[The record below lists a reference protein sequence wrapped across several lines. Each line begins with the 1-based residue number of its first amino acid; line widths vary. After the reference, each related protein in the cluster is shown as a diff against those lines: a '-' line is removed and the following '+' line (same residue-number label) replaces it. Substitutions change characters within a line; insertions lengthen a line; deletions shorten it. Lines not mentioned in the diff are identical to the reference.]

1 MSRRVTFEVRSF
13 AIEAVL
19 ILGLT
24 ACATTS
30 VRWPPSPAAYPR
42 TRPELTNFRET
53 SRYADV
59 RQFLDSLRKLGAPL
73 TFGSIGKTSEGRD
86 IPFVVA
92 SRPLVSTPSEAKR
105 LGRPIVYVQ
114 ANIHAGEVEGKEAL
128 LELLRDLTF
137 SSKPNALD
145 SIVLIA
151 VPIYNADGNERFAP
165 QSVNRTEQN
174 GPEMVGTR
182 ANAQNLDLNRDY
194 VKAEAPETRASL
206 AMFANW
212 DPDVF
217 VDLHTTD
224 GSFHGYALTYSPSLS
239 PAAVFGGVYARD
251 SLLPVLR
258 ERMRT
263 RDGFQ
268 VFDYGNFVS
277 DGRGLAG
284 LVADTTVPD
293 GWETYDARPRFGTN
307 YYGIRGRIAI
317 LSEAYSHD
325 SLQRRIAST
334 YAFVH
339 EILSLAAEK
348 GAAIRSLTAR
358 ADSQP
363 MAWGRSPDSL
373 QMVAVRSELISNPK
387 VRGVIKE
394 DLEKTGDSSLTQP
407 GVPRGERR
415 TGRFRTVPMPVYD
428 RFTSTLDRLPPA
440 AYVIGPE
447 DTAVVALLRLHG
459 VRVDRSDSAWT
470 ARGESFLIDSLITS
484 SRPFQGHH
492 EVRLIGRWERG
503 LQTLPANSFIV
514 STAQPRGALIVYLL
528 EPESD
533 DGFTTWNFFDSR
545 LKKGGTYPVKR
556 IFDLRRGRGAAVRRS
571 SASST
576 QPLQN

>member
-1 MSRRVTFEVRSF
+1 MT
-13 AIEAVL
+13 
-19 ILGLT
+19 GLS
-24 ACATTS
+24 ACAGA
-30 VRWPPSPAAYPR
+30 VPGPPSPASYPR
-42 TRPELTNFRET
+42 TRPELTNYRET

-59 RQFLDSLRKLGAPL
+59 RQFLDSLRKLRAPL
-73 TFGSIGKTSEGRD
+73 VAGSIGKTNEGRE
-86 IPFVVA
+86 IPFVIA

-114 ANIHAGEVEGKEAL
+114 ANIHAGEVEGKDAL
-128 LELLRDLTF
+128 LALLRDLTF

-165 QSVNRTEQN
+165 QSANRTEQN
-174 GPEMVGTR
+174 GPEMVGVR
-182 ANAQNLDLNRDY
+182 ANAQSLDLNRDY

-206 AMFANW
+206 AMFNAW

-258 ERMRT
+258 DRMRT
-263 RDGFQ
+263 RDGFE

-277 DGRGLAG
+277 DGRGL
-284 LVADTTVPD
+284 VADTTVPE

-325 SLQRRIAST
+325 TLERRIAST
-334 YAFVH
+334 YAFVK
-339 EILSLAAEK
+339 EILSLVAEK
-348 GAAIRSLTAR
+348 GAAIKSLSAR

-363 MAWGRSPDSL
+363 LAWGRSPDSL
-373 QMVAVRSELISNPK
+373 RMVAVRSELAARPPMLE
-387 VRGVIKE
+387 VIKE

-415 TGRFRTVPMPVYD
+415 TGRYRTVRMPVYD
-428 RFTSTLDRLPPA
+428 RFTSTLDRVPPA
-440 AYVIGPE
+440 AYVIAPE
-447 DTAVVALLRLHG
+447 DTAVVTLLRLHG
-459 VRVDRSDSAWT
+459 IRVDRSDSAWT
-470 ARGESFLIDSLITS
+470 ARGESFAIDSIITS
-484 SRPFQGHH
+484 PRPFQGHH
-492 EVRLIGRWERG
+492 EVRLKGHWERG
-503 LQTLPANSFIV
+503 LQSLPSNSFIV

-528 EPESD
+528 EPESE
-533 DGFTTWNFFDSR
+533 DGFATWNFFDR
-545 LKKGGTYPVKR
+545 HIQKGGRYPVR
-556 IFDLRRGRGAAVRRS
+556 HIFDLRRGRGTAVRRS
-571 SASST
+571 SASSP
-576 QPLQN
+576 QPLEN

>member
-1 MSRRVTFEVRSF
+1 MIRSF
-13 AIEAVL
+13 AAAASL
-19 ILGLT
+19 MTGLS
-24 ACATTS
+24 ACAGA
-30 VRWPPSPAAYPR
+30 VPGLPSPASYPR
-42 TRPELTNFRET
+42 TRPELTNYRET
-53 SRYADV
+53 SHYSDV
-59 RQFLDSLRKLGAPL
+59 SSFLDSLRKLRAPL
-73 TFGSIGKTSEGRD
+73 VLGSIGKTNEGRE
-86 IPFVVA
+86 IPFVIA
-92 SRPLVSTPSEAKR
+92 SRPLVSTPSEAKG

-114 ANIHAGEVEGKEAL
+114 ANIHAGEVEGKDAL
-128 LELLRDLTF
+128 LALLRDLTF

-165 QSVNRTEQN
+165 QSANRTEQN
-174 GPEMVGTR
+174 GPEMVGVR
-182 ANAQNLDLNRDY
+182 ANAQSLDLNRDY

-206 AMFANW
+206 AMFNAW

-258 ERMRT
+258 DRMRT
-263 RDGFQ
+263 RDGFE

-277 DGRGLAG
+277 DGRGL
-284 LVADTTVPD
+284 VADTTVPE

-325 SLQRRIAST
+325 TLERRIAST
-334 YAFVH
+334 YAFVR
-339 EILSLAAEK
+339 EILSLVAEK
-348 GAAIRSLTAR
+348 GAAIKSLSAR

-363 MAWGRSPDSL
+363 LAWGRSPDSL
-373 QMVAVRSELISNPK
+373 RMVAVRSELAASPPML
-387 VRGVIKE
+387 GVIKE

-415 TGRFRTVPMPVYD
+415 TGRYRTVRMPVYD
-428 RFTSTLDRLPPA
+428 RFTSTLDRVPPA
-440 AYVIGPE
+440 AYVIAPE
-447 DTAVVALLRLHG
+447 DTAVVTLLRLHG
-459 VRVDRSDSAWT
+459 IRVDRFDSAWT
-470 ARGESFLIDSLITS
+470 ARGESFAIDSIITS
-484 SRPFQGHH
+484 PRPFQGHH
-492 EVRLIGRWERG
+492 EVRLKGRWERG
-503 LQTLPANSFIV
+503 FQSFPSNSFIV

-533 DGFTTWNFFDSR
+533 DGFATWNFFDR
-545 LKKGGTYPVKR
+545 HIQKGGRYPVKHV
-556 IFDLRRGRGAAVRRS
+556 FDLRRGRGTAVRRS
-571 SASST
+571 SASSP
-576 QPLQN
+576 QPPEN

>member
-1 MSRRVTFEVRSF
+1 MMRPIV
-13 AIEAVL
+13 AAAA
-19 ILGLT
+19 LT
-24 ACATTS
+24 TALSGCAGT
-30 VRWPPSPAAYPR
+30 VPGPISPASYPR
-42 TRPELTNFRET
+42 TRPELTNYRET
-53 SRYADV
+53 SSYADV
-59 RQFLDSLRKLGAPL
+59 RQFLDSLRKLRAPL
-73 TFGSIGKTSEGRD
+73 VFGSIGKTNEGRE
-86 IPFVVA
+86 IPFVIA

-128 LELLRDLTF
+128 LSLLRDLTF
-137 SSKPNALD
+137 SGKPNALD

-174 GPEMVGTR
+174 GPERVGIR

-206 AMFANW
+206 AMFSTW

-239 PAAVFGGVYARD
+239 PAAVFAGVYARD

-258 ERMRT
+258 SRMRT
-263 RDGFQ
+263 RHGFE

-277 DGRGLAG
+277 DGRGL
-284 LVADTTVPD
+284 VADTTVPQ
-293 GWETYDARPRFGTN
+293 GWETYDSRPRFGTN
-307 YYGIRGRIAI
+307 YYGVRGRIAI

-325 SLQRRIAST
+325 TLERRIAST
-334 YAFVH
+334 YAFVN
-339 EILSLAAEK
+339 EILSLVAEK

-363 MAWGRSPDSL
+363 MSWGRSPDSL
-373 QMVAVRSELISNPK
+373 QMVAVRSELVSSPPM
-387 VRGVIKE
+387 VDVIRE

-415 TGRFRTVPMPVYD
+415 TGRYRTVRMPVYD
-428 RFTSTLDRLPPA
+428 RFTSTLDRVPPA
-440 AYVIGPE
+440 AYVIAPE
-447 DTAVVALLRLHG
+447 DTAIVTLLRLHG

-470 ARGESFLIDSLITS
+470 ARGESFVIDSIITS
-484 SRPFQGHH
+484 PRPFQGHH
-492 EVRLIGRWERG
+492 EVRLKGRWERG
-503 LQTLPANSFIV
+503 LQSLPPNSFIV
-514 STAQPRGALIVYLL
+514 STAQPRGTLVVYLL

-545 LKKGGTYPVKR
+545 IQKGGKYPVKH
-556 IFDLRRGRGAAVRRS
+556 IFDLSRRGRGAAVRRS
-571 SASST
+571 SATSP

>member
-1 MSRRVTFEVRSF
+1 VRS
-13 AIEAVL
+13 
-19 ILGLT
+19 
-24 ACATTS
+24 
-30 VRWPPSPAAYPR
+30 
-42 TRPELTNFRET
+42 
-53 SRYADV
+53 
-59 RQFLDSLRKLGAPL
+59 FLDSLRKLRAPL
-73 TFGSIGKTSEGRD
+73 VFGSIGKTSEGRE
-86 IPFVVA
+86 IPFVIA

-128 LELLRDLTF
+128 LALLRDLTF

-174 GPEMVGTR
+174 GPEMVGIR

-206 AMFANW
+206 AMFNTW

-251 SLLPVLR
+251 SLLPLLR
-258 ERMRT
+258 SRMRT
-263 RDGFQ
+263 RDGFE

-277 DGRGLAG
+277 DGRGL
-284 LVADTTVPD
+284 VADTTVPD
-293 GWETYDARPRFGTN
+293 GWATYDARPRFGTN

-325 SLQRRIAST
+325 TLERRIAST
-334 YAFVH
+334 YAFVS
-339 EILSLAAEK
+339 EILSLVAEK
-348 GAAIRSLTAR
+348 GAAIKSLTAR

-363 MAWGRSPDSL
+363 LAWGRSPDSV
-373 QMVAVRSELISNPK
+373 QMVPVRSELIASPPRLN
-387 VRGVIKE
+387 VIKE
-394 DLEKTGDSSLTQP
+394 DLERTGDSSLTQP

-415 TGRFRTVPMPVYD
+415 TGRYSTVRMPVYD
-428 RFTSTLDRLPPA
+428 RFSSTLDRVPPA
-440 AYVIGPE
+440 AYVIAPE
-447 DTAVVALLRLHG
+447 DAAVVTLLRLHG
-459 VRVDRSDSAWT
+459 IRVDRSDSAWT
-470 ARGESFLIDSLITS
+470 ARGESFVIDSIITNP
-484 SRPFQGHH
+484 RPFQGHH
-492 EVRLIGRWERG
+492 EVRLRGHWERG
-503 LQTLPANSFIV
+503 LQALPPNSFIV
-514 STAQPRGALIVYLL
+514 STAQPRGALVVYLL

-533 DGFTTWNFFDSR
+533 DGFTTWNFFDSHIQ
-545 LKKGGTYPVKR
+545 KGGKYPVR
-556 IFDLRRGRGAAVRRS
+556 HIFDLRRGRGAALRRS
-571 SASST
+571 SASS
-576 QPLQN
+576 PPSLQN